1 MATSKQTKFE
11 ALKKLFPLIKKEE
24 GDVLNQQLAKEV
36 AERGAQLDNP
46 TFAEQLKNIQLPE
59 EKVIKLPQEEYFSP
73 PDLKPTPGGA
83 LGDVIPEYKV
93 QQHDLNLGEIIP
105 EGKPNPEGWKSSND
119 ANLGTLAKFQKMPDV
134 RPSRP
139 PLIDNGSPEL
149 TGDFFNV
156 SNLDDKLKNA
166 DLTHPE
172 SLKAKLQQYQEMVA
186 ANKGK
191 IAAGAGLAGLAAMNS
206 GNGEIQALK
215 QGASTESPNATAPSK
230 VDVPETEQEK
240 LIKRE
245 IQKLSVPS
253 AIERQTASD
262 QPTVVDFGSAPSIA
276 SLERLQQLQNEANEQ
291 SKWSRFAQAFSQA
304 RAGMSGQAEDRFS
317 KGYDEDIKASQAI
330 PQQYLQQ
337 VQFEKEDPNS
347 AVSQGYRSLAKAY
360 NFDVQGNAS
369 AADIERQLPQFAN
382 VFNQR
387 MAQKE
392 RREMAAEN
400 RAAKLQEMQM
410 RLAGT
415 QDIKKDKQ
423 KIKALDDYSKTADKE
438 YLSLKKMEN
447 AVASMSYNDFE
458 KGGPQDVAALYS
470 FIRALDPESVV
481 REGEIALAR
490 AGMSWPQQ
498 LKGAVLNRSQ
508 GGMMDPSY
516 RKQMFTIAK
525 HMAERGTAQYN
536 ELLMGKR
543 ERLKKS
549 FGASDEEIEMVD
561 PYLFRQK
568 TRENTKAPPSGPVGK
583 SGLDPEQ
590 RKARIEEL
598 KAKKAMEQ

>member
-1 MATSKQTKFE
+1 MANREKLE
-11 ALKKLFPLIKKEE
+11 YLKKLLPLLKKEE
-24 GDVLNQQLAKEV
+24 GDIVNRQLAKEA

-46 TFAEQLKNIQLPE
+46 TLRDQLSSIQLPE
-59 EKVIKLPQEEYFSP
+59 EKVIKLPEDPNFQ
-73 PDLKPTPGGA
+73 LVGGPQDK
-83 LGDVIPEYKV
+83 GFV
-93 QQHDLNLGEIIP
+93 LGEAGPI
-105 EGKPNPEGWKSSND
+105 
-119 ANLGTLAKFQKMPDV
+119 
-134 RPSRP
+134 SRP
-139 PLIDNGSPEL
+139 PVPYEPKNLPALSSGQVPAISASPKTIEL
-149 TGDFFNV
+149 ESKDFFNV

-191 IAAGAGLAGLAAMNS
+191 VAAGIGLAGLAAMNS
-206 GNGEIQALK
+206 GNGETQALK
-215 QGASTESPNATAPSK
+215 QGASTESPNATAPSE

-253 AIERQTASD
+253 AIERQVESD

-276 SLERLQQLQNEANEQ
+276 SLERLQQIQDRANLLNTLAGFRDSSVTSYDIAGIQRPAGANFGSEGNAFRQ
-291 SKWSRFAQAFSQA
+291 QANNLISQYK
-304 RAGMSGQAEDRFS
+304 D
-317 KGYDEDIKASQAI
+317 
-330 PQQYLQQ
+330 Q
-337 VQFEKEDPNS
+337 VQFEKEDPKS
-347 AVSQGYRSLAKAY
+347 AQSEGYRQLAKSMG
-360 NFDVQGNAS
+360 FEIKGNAS
-369 AADIERQLPQFAN
+369 AADIERQLPQLAN
-382 VFNQR
+382 IYNQKNS
-387 MAQKE
+387 QKE

-400 RAAKLQEMQM
+400 RAARLQEMQM

-415 QDIKKDKQ
+415 QDAKKEKQ
-423 KIKALDDYSKTADKE
+423 KIKALDDYSKAADKE

-447 AVASMSYNDFE
+447 AVATMSYNDFE

-498 LKGAVLNRSQ
+498 LKGAILNRSQ

-568 TRENTKAPPSGPVGK
+568 TRENAKTPPSGPVGK
-583 SGLDPEQ
+583 SGLTPEQ